1 MFYGFVITE
10 AGNRLLAKMVAGET
24 LKMTRVVMDKGTA
37 ESAEAARK
45 LTAPI
50 NPGPDGTSTVPVLD
64 GNTVNMI
71 VEYRSD
77 LGDGLKEGFWIGGF
91 AMYAEDPATGDDVMI
106 YYGSLGDA
114 KQYVSAYVEGTA
126 PDVRRYP
133 VSITVTAGVEVT
145 LVYPAEAW
153 MTAEDVDALFEGT
166 LQPQL
171 AAQLAGL
178 IENHNNNQ
186 EAHPALRT
194 KITEAKTAADAAKEA
209 ADAAQETADDAAQ
222 AAAQAQETADDAAQ
236 AAAQADGKADAAME
250 VATAAKQTADK
261 AETDAAD
268 AMNSATAALEAI
280 TKLAHTIDT
289 TPTQAGTLT
298 YTGAVQSPAWNG
310 YNEEAMTISGVTTG
324 TDAGTYTAT
333 FTPKEGYTW
342 KDGTATPRDVN
353 WTIGRAPI
361 TTTPAQSGTLT
372 YTGAALSPTWSNYDA
387 DKLTMGG
394 TTTATNAGTYAAT
407 FTPKAN
413 YKWNDGETGA
423 RSANWVIGKAA
434 GTLSLNKTTLA
445 LDVGTKTGTITV
457 DRSGDGAISA
467 KSSNTGVATVSVSG
481 NIVTVTAAGKG
492 SATITVSVGAGTN
505 YTAPANKT
513 CAVTVTLPTTTLN
526 DNTWAVIKQV
536 SDAGQGANYW
546 SLGDTKKIT
555 INGTIGAT
563 AISNLDVDTF
573 ILGFNHNSTREGNNK
588 IHFKIGKINGTPIAL
603 VDSKYGTNA
612 SSATAFN
619 MNTSNTNS
627 GGWNNSL
634 MRKTILGNSNTPTAP
649 LANSFMA
656 ALPAD
661 LRAVMKP
668 VTKYSDNTGGGNDT
682 ASYVTATTD
691 YLFLLSEWEY
701 HGARTY
707 ANSAEKNYQA
717 QYDYYKAG
725 NSKVHYKHN
734 ATGDACGAWCR
745 SVYASNTYYFCRV
758 YTDGGAGSGTANISW
773 GLAPGFCV

>member
-194 KITEAKTAADAAKEA
+194 KIT
-209 ADAAQETADDAAQ
+209 
-222 AAAQAQETADDAAQ
+222 
-236 AAAQADGKADAAME
+236 
-250 VATAAKQTADK
+250 
-261 AETDAAD
+261 
-268 AMNSATAALEAI
+268 EAI

-734 ATGDACGAWCR
+734 ATGGACAAWCR
-745 SVYASNTYYFCRV
+745 SVNAGSTGYFCRV
-758 YTDGGAGSGTANISW
+758 LTDGGADASTAYRSW